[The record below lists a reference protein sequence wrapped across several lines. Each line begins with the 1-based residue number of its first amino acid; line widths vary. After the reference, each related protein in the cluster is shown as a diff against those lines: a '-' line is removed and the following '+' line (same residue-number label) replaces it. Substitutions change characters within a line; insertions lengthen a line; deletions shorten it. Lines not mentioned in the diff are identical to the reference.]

1 MTATDPD
8 AGDVLTFSLPVAP
21 TGMTIDPASGLVRW
35 TPLGSHTGSNN
46 VAIHVRDRGGL
57 VAAQGFSIDVATSAG
72 NAAPA
77 AQDDRYDARTGDS
90 LGVAAP
96 GVLANDSDPDGNR
109 LRARAL
115 TQPANGNVA
124 LNSDGSFTYT
134 PFTFQEG
141 ELVLAEN
148 VNLATNLA
156 GTTVRA
162 STFQSDRPPESA
174 IDGSPGTSWLTLVAD
189 NANLGPRSRTGAAP
203 FIEVSFPQAVDVK
216 TMQALGHRDEFLAR
230 INLFV
235 LGGTFQLFDESGAE
249 IFNSGTVDMSAAPH
263 DGRVTVPDLFQRSR
277 NVARGAPGVV
287 YRASSFLDGD
297 EPADAF
303 DGDLR
308 TQWSSQSGAPTPQ
321 FLEVEFPSDQTVH
334 RVRVFGNRSTTTAD
348 FLAFNL
354 QVFDAAGIVLF
365 DSGTVPVT
373 AADSDTT
380 VVIGGVNGARR
391 VRVTGLSLEN
401 PGGLGGIAE
410 LEVMS
415 TETVATRLNGTVRR
429 ARFTGTLDATLQVG
443 LAEFAV
449 IGSALMRRETL
460 TEPNVALVLP
470 TSVTASSFAGTFN
483 QPENAIDD
491 TVHAIGTRHRAG
503 PVSSSTSNSRC
514 R

>member
-1 MTATDPD
+1 M
-8 AGDVLTFSLPVAP
+8 L
-21 TGMTIDPASGLVRW
+21 
-35 TPLGSHTGSNN
+35 
-46 VAIHVRDRGGL
+46 
-57 VAAQGFSIDVATSAG
+57 AAQGFTIDVATAAG

-115 TQPANGNVA
+115 TQPANGNVE
-124 LNSDGSFTYT
+124 LNTDGSFIYT

-162 STFQSDRPPESA
+162 STSQSDRPPESA

-189 NANLGPRSRTGAAP
+189 NANFGPRSRTGAAP

-216 TMQALGHRDEFLAR
+216 SMQALGHRDEFLAR

-235 LGGTFQLFDESGAE
+235 LGGTFQLFDEGGAE

-277 NVARGAPGVV
+277 NVARGVPGVV
-287 YRASSFLDGD
+287 TAQAASSTGMNQPTRLTATCGHSGRHN
-297 EPADAF
+297 P
-303 DGDLR
+303 GR
-308 TQWSSQSGAPTPQ
+308 RCPSSSRSSSRRIRRCIACGSSGIA
-321 FLEVEFPSDQTVH
+321 
-334 RVRVFGNRSTTTAD
+334 RTTTAD

-354 QVFDAAGIVLF
+354 QVFDAAGTVLF
-365 DSGTVPVT
+365 ESGTVPVT

-410 LEVMS
+410 LEVIS

-429 ARFTGTLDATLQVG
+429 ARFTDTLDATLQVG
-443 LAEFAV
+443 LSEFGV
-449 IGSALMRRETL
+449 IGSALGAPGAAR
-460 TEPNVALVLP
+460 
-470 TSVTASSFAGTFN
+470 SSQT
-483 QPENAIDD
+483 
-491 TVHAIGTRHRAG
+491 
-503 PVSSSTSNSRC
+503 
-514 R
+514 